1 MTEQERQ
8 NTEITLKLP
17 LGAIDAMV
25 EIIAD
30 RPYKQIAGL
39 IDAIRAQVIPQMPA
53 PVQAPEAKPEDAPVQ

>member
-1 MTEQERQ
+1 MTDQERL

-25 EIIAD
+25 DIIAD

-39 IDAIRAQVIPQMPA
+39 VEAIRAQVIPQMPVPA
-53 PVQAPEAKPEDAPVQ
+53 QAVPEDTTVQ